1 MEPRFAVYVRDQ
13 SPWPELAEVE
23 VGEYASYGDARQVRR
38 ELIQAGQLCV
48 IRVLGE
54 TGGAG

>member
-1 MEPRFAVYVRDQ
+1 MEPRFAVYVREE

-23 VGEYASYGDARQVRR
+23 VGEYASYGDARLVRR
-38 ELIQAGQLCV
+38 ALTQAGQFCV
-48 IRVLGE
+48 IRILGE